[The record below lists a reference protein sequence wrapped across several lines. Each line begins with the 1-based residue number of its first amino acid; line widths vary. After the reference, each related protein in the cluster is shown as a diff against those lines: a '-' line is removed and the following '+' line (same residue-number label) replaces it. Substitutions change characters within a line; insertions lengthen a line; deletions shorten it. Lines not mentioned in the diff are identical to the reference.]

1 MNTKPIRTSRIDD
14 LVMSLVLTAQ
24 ETERFKNEP
33 AEMNAALAL
42 CEITVSLPID
52 WFTTAEKTLV
62 HMIVTEMGL
71 NWEEFVDNIR
81 DGTVSYYA
89 KAADTAFS
97 ETGRRV
103 GALED
108 IVAEC
113 LNKHYKQFGL
123 KNLVL

>member
-14 LVMSLVLTAQ
+14 LVLSLVLTAQ
-24 ETERFKNEP
+24 ETKRFKNEP

-89 KAADTAFS
+89 KASDTAFS

-103 GALED
+103 GTLED
-108 IVAEC
+108 IVTEC
-113 LNKHYKQFGL
+113 LQKHYKQFGL

>member
-14 LVMSLVLTAQ
+14 LVMSIALTAQ

-42 CEITVSLPID
+42 CEITVSLPFD
-52 WFTTAEKTLV
+52 WFTHAEKSLV
-62 HMIVTEMGL
+62 HLIVTDMGL
-71 NWEEFVDNIR
+71 VWEEFVDNIR

-89 KAADTAFS
+89 KASDTAFI

-103 GALED
+103 GTLEE

-113 LNKHYKQFGL
+113 IHKHYQQFGL

>member
-14 LVMSLVLTAQ
+14 LVLSLVLTAQ
-24 ETERFKNEP
+24 ETKRFKNEP

-42 CEITVSLPID
+42 CEITVSLPFD
-52 WFTTAEKTLV
+52 WFTTGEKILV
-62 HMIVTEMGL
+62 QMIVADMGL

-81 DGTVSYYA
+81 DGTVSYYG

-97 ETGRRV
+97 ETGHRV

-108 IVAEC
+108 IVTEC
-113 LNKHYKQFGL
+113 LHKHYKQFGL

>member
-14 LVMSLVLTAQ
+14 LVLSLVLTAQ
-24 ETERFKNEP
+24 DTKRFKNEP

-42 CEITVSLPID
+42 CEITVSLPFS

-62 HMIVTEMGL
+62 QMIVADMGL

-89 KAADTAFS
+89 KASDTAFS

-108 IVAEC
+108 IVEEC
-113 LNKHYKQFGL
+113 LQKHYKQFGL